1 MSDFFINI
9 PPDDAAEVYMPLKQA
24 AVPQRP
30 KTAVSN
36 VCASRPG
43 SACRPQSARA
53 GMLSREHQVLNVW
66 QPAGVQGIADISK
79 TSRPAT
85 AAAPH
90 TSKKAALAAL
100 KAQLSDVAAGSNMQ
114 LQSLR
119 PSMAPVDA
127 STALQAQ
134 VSRFCCNCLM
144 QQTID
149 CNTRMHACEL
159 HVLSTRVCQPHLL
172 CCQ

>member
-1 MSDFFINI
+1 MSDLFING
-9 PPDDAAEVYMPLKQA
+9 PSDDAAEADMPLKHV

-30 KTAVSN
+30 KTAHAVSN

-43 SACRPQSARA
+43 PACRPQSARA
-53 GMLSREHQVLNVW
+53 GMLPREHKVADVW
-66 QPAGVQGIADISK
+66 QPAGIQGIADISK

-90 TSKKAALAAL
+90 NGKKAALAAL

-127 STALQAQ
+127 SAALHAQ
-134 VSRFCCNCLM
+134 VSRFCCYSR
-144 QQTID
+144 QQLTID
-149 CNTRMHACEL
+149 CNTRIHTYRL
-159 HVLSTRVCQPHLL
+159 HTLSTKFFHPP
-172 CCQ
+172 